1 MIDQLDD
8 WVLRRA
14 CRDLRSLHLAGHERL
29 RVAVNCCASNLGR
42 ASLVDEVRHALEQ
55 AGLAA
60 CFLELE
66 VTEDALMYNID
77 QTIPL
82 LERLR
87 ELGVSL
93 SIDDFGTGYSSLA
106 HRRLPLDAL
115 KVDRSF
121 IMDIPASQRDMEIAQ
136 AIIAMA
142 QKLHL
147 KVVAEAWRP
156 RSNWRSCGRTIASW
170 YRATCSAGHPLAALE
185 EFLRAYRFDAAA
197 AAAQPEPGLRF
208 TRRRSGIA
216 PPGSP
221 DRVRDSPGCRADAS
235 TARPTHSSGWPR
247 LLADSFTAVSRS

>member
-1 MIDQLDD
+1 FIGLAEANGMIDQLDD

-106 HRRLPLDAL
+106 YLRRLPLDAL

-147 KVVAEAWRP
+147 KVVAE
-156 RSNWRSCGRTIASW
+156 GVET
-170 YRATCSAGHPLAALE
+170 
-185 EFLRAYRFDAAA
+185 
-197 AAAQPEPGLRF
+197 
-208 TRRRSGIA
+208 
-216 PPGSP
+216 
-221 DRVRDSPGCRADAS
+221 
-235 TARPTHSSGWPR
+235 
-247 LLADSFTAVSRS
+247 